1 MLDEPS
7 KQIVDTVSV
16 ATTVGAL
23 AGVLPALAA
32 LLTILW
38 TAIRIWE
45 TDTVQRWFRKERKR
59 DKKGRYVKEDD

>member
-7 KQIVDTVSV
+7 KQIVDTFSV

-38 TAIRIWE
+38 TGIRIWE
-45 TDTVQRWFRKERKR
+45 TDTVQGWFPKERKR

>member
-23 AGVLPALAA
+23 AGVLPAVAA
-32 LLTILW
+32 LLTIFW

-45 TDTVQRWFRKERKR
+45 TDTVQGWFRKERKR
-59 DKKGRYVKEDD
+59 DKKGRYVKEGD